1 MEKDIPCKWKGGK
14 TGLAI
19 FVSDK
24 VEFKIKAIVRYE
36 VGYYIMVKETI
47 QQEDII
53 LLNMYAPFI
62 GAPKYINFDGHKGR
76 D

>member
-1 MEKDIPCKWKGGK
+1 MGKK

-19 FVSDK
+19 FISDK

-36 VGYYIMVKETI
+36 VGHYIMMKETI

-53 LLNMYAPFI
+53 FVNMDAPFI
-62 GAPKYINFDGHKGR
+62 GAPKYINFGGSKGR
-76 D
+76 DWQ